1 MKVFNCRSPYI
12 IQAGNYVATA
22 TKIELTIWRVG
33 YTEPTVVTKTLEKL
47 PYSNTQYYNYYNI
60 SPFVYDAISTFNS
73 GSSACN
79 VHYVTYYNN
88 GTTWIEELNDY
99 LVGVN
104 GYNAY
109 NVYNYSNNT
118 FCAVLSNWGD
128 TFNASGIDL
137 NYYYNANTI
146 PTIDFIVDFPLE
158 VLDISVTYTSTVLVS
173 GTPQTDTQTITYE
186 NGDYDRVEKFR
197 IPMVVAPII
206 SGELIKTVFT
216 IAELSPSLPRN
227 EIYKCILYPNCEI
240 KYNPFSLSFINR
252 LGGKQQITL
261 FKNSTQSIE
270 VKSSEYNTNTFN
282 GKWVTPYDQDNGQKR
297 IFNKNGNKTIK
308 CNTGWIKEIEN
319 INIQD
324 IFLSEN
330 LFLKSA
336 DGTINSAVV
345 LKNSSQ
351 QFKTHLNDK
360 VINYELE
367 FEVASSLIN
376 NVV

>member
-12 IQAGNYVATA
+12 IQAGNFIATA

-33 YTEPTVVTKTLEKL
+33 YIEPTVVTKTLEKL

-73 GSSACN
+73 ESSACN

-88 GTTWIEELNDY
+88 GTTWVEELNDY

-109 NVYNYSNNT
+109 DVYNYTNDT

-128 TFNASGIDL
+128 TFNASGIDF

-146 PTIDFIVDFPLE
+146 PTIDFIIDFPLE
-158 VLDISVTYTSTVLVS
+158 VLDVAVTYTSTVLVS
-173 GTPQTDTQTITYE
+173 GTPQTDIQTITYE

-216 IAELSPSLPRN
+216 IDEISPTLPRS
-227 EIYKCILYPNCEI
+227 EVYECTLYPNCEI
-240 KYNPFSLSFINR
+240 KYNPFTLDFINR

-261 FKNSTQSIE
+261 FKNSTQTIE
-270 VKSSEYNTNTFN
+270 VKGSEYNTNTFN

-336 DGTINSAVV
+336 DGEIESAVV

>member
-104 GYNAY
+104 GYNPY

-227 EIYKCILYPNCEI
+227 EIYECILYPNCEI

-308 CNTGWIKEIEN
+308 CNTGWIKEAEN

>member
-227 EIYKCILYPNCEI
+227 EIYECILYPNCEI

>member
-88 GTTWIEELNDY
+88 GTTWVEELNDY

>member
-12 IQAGNYVATA
+12 IQAGNFVATA
-22 TKIELTIWRVG
+22 TKIELTIWNVG

-60 SPFVYDAISTFNS
+60 SPFVYDAISTFNNQ
-73 GSSACN
+73 SSACN

-88 GTTWIEELNDY
+88 GTTWVEELNDY

-104 GYNAY
+104 GYNPY
-109 NVYNYSNNT
+109 DVYNYSNNT

-158 VLDISVTYTSTVLVS
+158 VIDVVVTYTSTVLVG

-216 IAELSPSLPRN
+216 ISGLSPSLPRN
-227 EIYKCILYPNCEI
+227 EIYECILYPNCEI

-308 CNTGWIKEIEN
+308 CNTGWIKEAEN

>member
-22 TKIELTIWRVG
+22 TKIELTIWNVG

-73 GSSACN
+73 QSSACN

-88 GTTWIEELNDY
+88 GTTWVEQLNDY

-109 NVYNYSNNT
+109 DVYNYINNT

-158 VLDISVTYTSTVLVS
+158 VLDVVVTYTSTVLVG

-186 NGDYDRVEKFR
+186 NGDYGGVAKFR

-216 IAELSPSLPRN
+216 IAELSPSVPRN
-227 EIYKCILYPNCEI
+227 KIYECILYPNCES

-308 CNTGWIKEIEN
+308 CNTGWIKEAEN